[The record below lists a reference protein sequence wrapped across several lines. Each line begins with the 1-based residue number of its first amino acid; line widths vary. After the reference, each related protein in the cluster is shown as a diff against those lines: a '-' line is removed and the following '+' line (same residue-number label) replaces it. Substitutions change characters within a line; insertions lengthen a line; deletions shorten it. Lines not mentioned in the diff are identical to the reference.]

1 MASIEAWRRILRL
14 VDPGDR
20 KILMILTVH
29 AIITGR
35 VQGVGYRAWVAQEAA
50 TLGLSGWVRNRRDG
64 SVEAVFSG
72 ETLIV
77 DAMTAACRSGPRMAS
92 VENVTVAHS
101 LADGDL
107 RGFRILATA

>member
-1 MASIEAWRRILRL
+1 
-14 VDPGDR
+14 
-20 KILMILTVH
+20 MIRTVH

-35 VQGVGYRAWVAQEAA
+35 VQGVGYRAWVAQEAGA
-50 TLGLSGWVRNRRDG
+50 RGLSGWVRNRRDG

-72 ETLIV
+72 EISIV
-77 DAMTAACRSGPRMAS
+77 DAMTAACRSGPRMAC
-92 VENVTVAHS
+92 VENVTVADS